1 MKEWLRT
8 IWSRA
13 WAVARKERLDRE
25 FDEELSTHLELLVDE
40 GRGRGLSHADAQR
53 EALRKLGRPAALREL
68 HREQRG
74 MPVLDVLAQDLR
86 YSIRILSKSP
96 AFACMATLSL
106 ALGIGANTALFSLVD
121 GLLLRSLPV
130 REPDRLVQVQ
140 QRLTGSAKNPI
151 DSFPKPVFDL
161 GVTPVVGRMPER
173 SDGAVVILSY
183 HLWRDRFSGSASVLG
198 RLLIIDGQACSVIGV
213 APQQFFG
220 LSIDDSVDLWMSSR
234 TDASQQMMARLKP
247 GVTAAQARAATQVL
261 FHQLAESQPEIVP
274 DVATQIEL
282 LPAGQG
288 LSQLRAQYERPLL
301 ALTVL
306 VTLVFFITCTN
317 VGNLLLVRN
326 AARRR
331 EFTVRAA
338 LGARRSRLILQI
350 LVESV
355 ILAAL
360 E

>member
-1 MKEWLRT
+1 MKEWLRS

-13 WAVARKERLDRE
+13 WAVVRKERLDRE

-40 GRGRGLSHADAQR
+40 GRRRGLSHADAQR

-140 QRLTGSAKNPI
+140 QRLTGSAKKPI
-151 DSFPKPVFDL
+151 DSFPKPVFDHVRTHNQVFSDIVGFNVLDRPVVTIDGEMEPSRQVDQVSDNFFLDL

-198 RLLIIDGQACSVIGV
+198 RLLIIDGQACPPPRRGPRLKCSSISSLSPNPRSCRTSRRRSSSYRPARGSLNCVRSMSGRCWPSPYWSRSCFLSRARTWATYSWCEMRRGGV
-213 APQQFFG
+213 
-220 LSIDDSVDLWMSSR
+220 SSR
-234 TDASQQMMARLKP
+234 
-247 GVTAAQARAATQVL
+247 
-261 FHQLAESQPEIVP
+261 
-274 DVATQIEL
+274 
-282 LPAGQG
+282 
-288 LSQLRAQYERPLL
+288 
-301 ALTVL
+301 
-306 VTLVFFITCTN
+306 C
-317 VGNLLLVRN
+317 
-326 AARRR
+326 
-331 EFTVRAA
+331 
-338 LGARRSRLILQI
+338 ARRS
-350 LVESV
+350 VH
-355 ILAAL
+355 AGHD
-360 E
+360 